1 MSLLQVNN
9 LTVRYTY
16 GNVAVSNLSFN
27 NEEAN
32 LLTVLG
38 RTESGKTSLLK
49 CISGL
54 LKQSGGQIFLNSKD
68 ISLLSVKDR
77 NVCLIYENGRF
88 FENRTVLYNLEYPL
102 KIRKIAN
109 ENRQKE
115 IIKIIKKVGI
125 SEDLLKAK
133 VSKLSSTE
141 RIKLS
146 FARALLRNADLYLI
160 DDPLKILTS
169 KERADIFPL
178 AEDLMDEL
186 SSRGL
191 VIYATTEA
199 SECSKLGGKIV
210 YLNYGICVQQGSAD
224 EIKNYPAS
232 LTALE
237 MFNDNYLKQTVK
249 ICSEDD
255 SIYVDFNGEKIE
267 LDDKKLL
274 SGIFVGKEAEAV
286 RLSGQGALRLYDAE
300 SEQII
305 YFD

>member
-1 MSLLQVNN
+1 MSILQVNN

-27 NEEAN
+27 NDEAN

-38 RTESGKTSLLK
+38 GTEAGKTSLLK
-49 CISGL
+49 CLSGL
-54 LKQSGGQIFLNSKD
+54 LKQSDGKISLNNKD
-68 ISLLSVKDR
+68 ISFLSVKDR

-102 KIRKIAN
+102 RIRKTVN
-109 ENRQKE
+109 EIRLKE
-115 IIKIIKKVGI
+115 IIKVIKRVGI
-125 SEDLLKAK
+125 SEDLLKTK
-133 VSKLSSTE
+133 VSNLSSTE

-146 FARALLRNADLYLI
+146 FARALLRIADLYLI

-169 KERADIFPL
+169 KERAVLFPL
-178 AEDLMDEL
+178 AEDLIYEL

-237 MFNDNYLKQTVK
+237 LFNENYLKQTVK

-255 SIYVDFNGEKIE
+255 SIYVDFNGEKIV

-274 SGIFVGKEAEAV
+274 SGVFIGKNAEAV
-286 RLSGQGALRLYDAE
+286 RLCGQSGLRLYDVE

-305 YFD
+305 YFG